1 MGLWQRL
8 AGRKAEN
15 PASALY
21 QAVVAGGREPN
32 WYQAGAV
39 PDTVNGRFETIAGV
53 LAVVL
58 LGMVGEPA
66 PAPPP
71 ARVGLRM
78 EAEPPP
84 AEPSARLIE
93 CFVDDMDGQ
102 LRQIGIG
109 DVVVGKRMGK
119 MMGLLGGRLGAYRDG
134 LAGEAGSLEEAVLR
148 NLYRGEDP
156 GAAAL
161 AHSTGELRALS
172 AMLAGV
178 ELDAL
183 MAGRLSA

>member
-15 PASALY
+15 PAAALY
-21 QAVVAGGREPN
+21 QAIVARGREPH
-32 WYQAGAV
+32 WYEAGGV
-39 PDTVNGRFETIAGV
+39 PDTVNGRFDMIASV
-53 LAVVL
+53 LAMVL
-58 LGMVGEPA
+58 L
-66 PAPPP
+66 
-71 ARVGLRM
+71 RL
-78 EAEPPP
+78 EAEP
-84 AEPSARLIE
+84 AAAGPSARLIE

-119 MMGLLGGRLGAYRDG
+119 MMGLLGGRLGAYREA
-134 LAGEAGSLEEAVLR
+134 LAGGTGFEEALLR
-148 NLYRGEDP
+148 NLYRAEHP

-161 AHSTGELRALS
+161 AHSAGELRELHAALG
-172 AMLAGV
+172 GV

-183 MAGRLSA
+183 MAGRLPA

>member
-21 QAVVAGGREPN
+21 QAVVARGREPN

-39 PDTVNGRFETIAGV
+39 SDTVNGRFDTIASV
-53 LAVVL
+53 LAIVL
-58 LGMVGEPA
+58 
-66 PAPPP
+66 
-71 ARVGLRM
+71 LRM
-78 EAEPPP
+78 EAEPAA
-84 AEPSARLIE
+84 AESSARLIE

-134 LAGEAGSLEEAVLR
+134 LAGEAGSLEDAVLR

-161 AHSTGELRALS
+161 AHSAGELRTLYTV
-172 AMLAGV
+172 LAEV

>member
-21 QAVVAGGREPN
+21 QAVVARGREAH
-32 WYQAGAV
+32 WYEAGGV
-39 PDTVNGRFETIAGV
+39 PDTVNGRFDMIASV
-53 LAVVL
+53 LAIVL
-58 LGMVGEPA
+58 
-66 PAPPP
+66 
-71 ARVGLRM
+71 LRM
-78 EAEPPP
+78 EAEPAA

-119 MMGLLGGRLGAYRDG
+119 MMGLLGGRLGAYREGMMDPSG
-134 LAGEAGSLEEAVLR
+134 GAFEDALLR
-148 NLYRGEDP
+148 NLYRGETP
-156 GAAAL
+156 GDEGLAHSAAELRRLHAAL
-161 AHSTGELRALS
+161 AGI
-172 AMLAGV
+172 

-183 MAGRLSA
+183 LAGRLAA

>member
-21 QAVVAGGREPN
+21 QAIVARGREAHWYEAGG
-32 WYQAGAV
+32 V
-39 PDTVNGRFETIAGV
+39 PDTVNGRFDMIASV
-53 LAVVL
+53 LAIVL
-58 LGMVGEPA
+58 
-66 PAPPP
+66 
-71 ARVGLRM
+71 LRM
-78 EAEPPP
+78 EAESAA

-119 MMGLLGGRLGAYRDG
+119 MMGLLGGRLGAYREG
-134 LAGEAGSLEEAVLR
+134 LTDSAGGAFEDALLR
-148 NLYRGEDP
+148 NLYRGEHP
-156 GAAAL
+156 AEGAL
-161 AHSTGELRALS
+161 AHSAAELRKLQTA
-172 AMLAGV
+172 LAGV

-183 MAGRLSA
+183 IAGRLAA